1 MTFVMK
7 MAGFAAGSATAASLV
22 WAAAGGGASSGT
34 VPGPTRCIQ
43 GVCACVTADASLR
56 EIEKGESC
64 PAGERLLQLSEAEI
78 EASDGFGDDLDHLPA
93 TTPGTLAD
101 LERRLAAVETRPLF
115 EVVTAADDPI
125 FRVTRDGAFLY
136 NDSGAPVV
144 ALRASADGGWVTV
157 NLRGTGLAVSVG
169 ASGTRSGLRI
179 SEGGMTRVD
188 SGKQE
193 HGNHALRFP
202 SLGSGVI
209 AGIGESRAG
218 SGALVVGD
226 RAGQARVTMTV
237 AETGGG
243 AIGVYNTA
251 STAVVSLSE
260 GATRGGLLAIGDASG
275 NPVAKMGVQDDRYG
289 IVLTGP
295 ADLGP
300 YIPSSGLPGSYLL
313 GCAGGSG
320 CGPKGGQE

>member
-1 MTFVMK
+1 MTLMMK
-7 MAGFAAGSATAASLV
+7 MAGLAAGSATAASLV
-22 WAAAGGGASSGT
+22 WAATGGGASNGAA
-34 VPGPTRCIQ
+34 PGPTRCRQ

-56 EIEKGESC
+56 EIEKGQSC
-64 PAGERLLQLSEAEI
+64 PAGERLLQLSEAEL
-78 EASDGFGDDLDHLPA
+78 EAPERFGDDLDHPPA

-101 LERRLAAVETRPLF
+101 LERRLTAVEGRPLF
-115 EVVTAADDPI
+115 EVVTPADDPV

-136 NDSGAPVV
+136 NGRGAPVV
-144 ALRASADGGWVTV
+144 ALRASADGGWVTI
-157 NLRGTGLAVSVG
+157 NERETGRAVSMG
-169 ASGTRSGLRI
+169 ASGTRSGLRV
-179 SEGGMTRVD
+179 SEGGATRVD
-188 SGKQE
+188 AGKQAQ
-193 HGNHALRFP
+193 GNHALRFP

-226 RAGQARVTMTV
+226 RAGQPRVTMTV
-237 AETGGG
+237 ADTGGG

-251 STAVVSLSE
+251 SIAVVSLGE

-275 NPVAKMGVQDDRYG
+275 NPMAKMGVQDDRYG

-313 GCAGGSG
+313 GCAGGSA